1 MSTLADHTPID
12 KLNELLASGTY
23 DQIRILIGI
32 LKPVDIA
39 ALLESSPP
47 GERTVIWN
55 LLAQEQQADVLQE
68 LDEELVGDLLAHIPT
83 DDVVHMLE
91 QVDSDDDLTDILQHL
106 PDAIT
111 HQLLRSMDSQDRDR
125 VENLLSY
132 PEDTAGGLMDT
143 DTISVRTRVTLD
155 VVLRYLRRH
164 TEIPKMTDNIF
175 VVNRHDEYIGL
186 LPLRKLLVSDPS
198 MKVQDVMTSE
208 IEPIPADMHESEV
221 AAIFARYDLVSAPVI
236 DQKGNLLGRITID
249 DVVDV
254 IQDEA
259 DHSLLGTAGLDED
272 DDTFAPIIKTVRS
285 RTLWLGAN
293 LVTAFIASTV
303 INIFEETIAKVIAL
317 AVLMPI
323 VASMGG
329 VAGSQTLT
337 LVIRSMALGQ
347 LVDSN
352 QRWLINRE
360 LAVGA
365 INGIV
370 WSLLVALAVTLVFD
384 DITLGFV
391 IALALIINM
400 FTAVLAGAL
409 LPSILKAMNID
420 PAVAGTV
427 LLTTITDVAGFL
439 SFLGLA
445 TIFYA

>member
-47 GERTVIWN
+47 RERTVIWN
-55 LLAQEQQADVLQE
+55 LLVQEQRADVLQE

-186 LPLRKLLVSDPS
+186 L
-198 MKVQDVMTSE
+198 T
-208 IEPIPADMHESEV
+208 PAQIV
-221 AAIFARYDLVSAPVI
+221 
-236 DQKGNLLGRITID
+236 G
-249 DVVDV
+249 
-254 IQDEA
+254 
-259 DHSLLGTAGLDED
+259 
-272 DDTFAPIIKTVRS
+272 VRS
-285 RTLWLGAN
+285 VN
-293 LVTAFIASTV
+293 
-303 INIFEETIAKVIAL
+303 E
-317 AVLMPI
+317 
-323 VASMGG
+323 
-329 VAGSQTLT
+329 GSG
-337 LVIRSMALGQ
+337 R
-347 LVDSN
+347 
-352 QRWLINRE
+352 
-360 LAVGA
+360 
-365 INGIV
+365 
-370 WSLLVALAVTLVFD
+370 D
-384 DITLGFV
+384 DL
-391 IALALIINM
+391 
-400 FTAVLAGAL
+400 
-409 LPSILKAMNID
+409 
-420 PAVAGTV
+420 
-427 LLTTITDVAGFL
+427 
-439 SFLGLA
+439 
-445 TIFYA
+445 